1 MKPLIII
8 SKKDPAGMSIAKQLR
23 KLNIEYELVE
33 NESIYAGD
41 EVNEKSKDFDF
52 VIFATK
58 HESAAKEKTLTI
70 HAPGNWKQ
78 AKYGGQENKV
88 CKTSA
93 MFLKLLFNILNHE
106 TEKQK
111 LKDYKISLEA
121 THHGPLIEKPCCF
134 IEIGSSL
141 NEWQDE
147 KAAEIIATTIKRAL
161 EHFAQNASLNTLSKD
176 SKVLLN
182 SKSNN
187 ISDNVAKIAKGI
199 TSTIAI
205 GGPHYCPNFNKI
217 QLNSKY
223 AISHI
228 IPEYIFPL
236 TKEIIKQAIEK
247 TIEPVKT
254 AIIDWKGCGKSK
266 EREEIINILKELNL
280 EVLRTDKIK

>member
-1 MKPLIII
+1 MKPVIII
-8 SKKDPAGMSIAKQLR
+8 SKKDPAGMSIAKQLG

-33 NESIYAGD
+33 KESIYADD

-52 VIFATK
+52 IIFATK
-58 HESAAKEKTLTI
+58 HESVAKEKTLTI

-111 LKDYKISLEA
+111 QKDYKISLEA

-147 KAAEIIATTIKRAL
+147 KAAEIIATTIKRAINNL
-161 EHFAQNASLNTLSKD
+161 
-176 SKVLLN
+176 VLDGFN
-182 SKSNN
+182 YK
-187 ISDNVAKIAKGI
+187 
-199 TSTIAI
+199 STIAI

-223 AISHI
+223 AIGHI

-280 EVLRTDKIK
+280 EVLRTDKVK